1 MLRSN
6 PKADKNTKFGEI
18 KKQNLDDEKE
28 TTISDTSDIN
38 SQYDLSQINQ
48 MKEKMKETAK
58 FMLNK
63 LDSKH
68 DSLKKVS
75 YYPCYDQ
82 KCGKLYDSLMSQQ
95 DP

>member
-38 SQYDLSQINQ
+38 S
-48 MKEKMKETAK
+48 
-58 FMLNK
+58 
-63 LDSKH
+63 
-68 DSLKKVS
+68 
-75 YYPCYDQ
+75 
-82 KCGKLYDSLMSQQ
+82 
-95 DP
+95 

>member
-1 MLRSN
+1 
-6 PKADKNTKFGEI
+6 
-18 KKQNLDDEKE
+18 
-28 TTISDTSDIN
+28 
-38 SQYDLSQINQ
+38 

-82 KCGKLYDSLMSQQ
+82 KCGKLYDSLMS
-95 DP
+95 